1 MARLTDLERNTL
13 GFDELTRRI
22 IGCAFKVTNG
32 LGYGF
37 GEAVYQNALMLE
49 LREAGL
55 KARQQVPLNVSYRGT
70 VVGQYFADII
80 VEGTVIVKL
89 KSVDCLLTEHQAQLI
104 NYLTA
109 IGSDIGLLI
118 NFGKP
123 KLEFKRCYPR
133 SKPFEPPTN
142 AADAEPSPSLSSPS
156 LPSSSPSSQ
165 TQLRSPLRSNHEG
178 H

>member
-1 MARLTDLERNTL
+1 MVRLTDLAPNTL

-22 IGCAFKVTNG
+22 IGACFQVARG

-55 KARQQVPLNVSYRGT
+55 AARAQVPLNVSYRGT

-80 VEGTVIVKL
+80 VENAVILEL

-109 IGSDIGLLI
+109 TGFGIGLLI

-133 SKPFEPPTN
+133 TRPSEPATN
-142 AADAEPSPSLSSPS
+142 TADEEPSTPLSSPS
-156 LPSSSPSSQ
+156 LPSSSPSS
-165 TQLRSPLRSNHEG
+165 
-178 H
+178 

>member
-1 MARLTDLERNTL
+1 MPKLTGVVNQAL

-22 IGCAFKVTNG
+22 IGCAFKVSNG
-32 LGYGF
+32 LGHGF

-55 KARQQVPLNVSYRGT
+55 EARQQVPLNVLYRGT
-70 VVGQYFADII
+70 AVGQYFADII
-80 VEGTVIVKL
+80 VAGTVIVEL

-109 IGSDIGLLI
+109 TGFAVGVLI

-123 KLEFKRCYPR
+123 KLEFKRCHPR
-133 SKPFEPPTN
+133 TR
-142 AADAEPSPSLSSPS
+142 AAQRARQPEDEASDSPSSSASLPLSSPS
-156 LPSSSPSSQ
+156 S
-165 TQLRSPLRSNHEG
+165 
-178 H
+178 